1 MDNALRG
8 SLAFKGE
15 RGYSAYEVAVLN
27 GFTGTVDE
35 WLALLAVNEKYANL
49 LGDVRTELNDKIQGL
64 VSGTPLVASSTSG
77 MTDTTHVYVNTTD
90 GNWYYHNGTAWTIG
104 GVYQSTGIAESSID
118 VNKLEN
124 ELRTHIKANEV
135 VLALTEGSYVASAGR
150 IAAHA
155 SYNYSEPI
163 LLKKGNT
170 IVLNAIGQ
178 STNVAFISIY
188 NIDKGTYKPVVTS
201 NSSERE
207 RVSYTPNEDCYV
219 VLSGKIGSLTDVY
232 MYEDSLS
239 SYKNYI
245 AELEN
250 TDTIISKLTAN
261 KYIAY
266 TTGISLDHTKTL
278 YAYEE
283 YMPIIPNVDIV
294 FSSNYN
300 MTDSENFKGIAFY
313 DKDLVY
319 VSGEQLLMTNIMTIK
334 TPENAKYMRFTVSEE
349 MYNYGFK
356 IRYNDMNEVIKY
368 ITSKVVEHDN
378 KISKIENSVS
388 KLQDN
393 IEQQSLFSSFIKFG
407 VIGDSLASGECYSN
421 EDGSNSGRD
430 LYQYSWG
437 QFIARR
443 FGMECVNF
451 SKGGMST
458 RNWLENSQG
467 LTKLLKSE
475 NLCNAYIIGLGVNDA
490 NKLGTDYLG
499 TIDDIKEDY
508 NENPDTFYGNY
519 GKIIGNVFNIAPKTK
534 IFVLTMPRGDEIYTL
549 YNDAIREIANHFDN
563 VYLIDLGN
571 DDLTEYTSGFI
582 TNNKREGHYNA
593 MAYNYMATLL
603 FNKIS
608 NYMYDNYTEFDQI
621 EFINTDYEY
630 QK

>member
-1 MDNALRG
+1 MEDILRG

-15 RGYSAYEVAVLN
+15 RGYSAYEVAVQN
-27 GFTGTVDE
+27 GFEGTVDE

-49 LGDVRTELNDKIQGL
+49 LGDVKTELDAKIQGL

-77 MTDTTHVYVNTTD
+77 MTDKTHVYVNTTD
-90 GNWYYHNGTAWTIG
+90 GNWYYHNGSSWVSG
-104 GVYQSTGIAESSID
+104 GVYQATRIADSSID
-118 VNKLEN
+118 VKKLEN

-135 VLALTEGSYVASAGR
+135 VLALTEGSYIASAGR
-150 IAAHA
+150 IAAHT

-170 IVLNAIGQ
+170 IALNAIGQ
-178 STNVAFISIY
+178 STNVAFVSIY
-188 NIDKGTYKPVVTS
+188 NLAKGTYKPVVTS
-201 NSSERE
+201 TSSNEV

-219 VLSGKIGSLTDVY
+219 VLSGKIGSLTNVY
-232 MYEDSLS
+232 MYEGVLS
-239 SYKNYI
+239 DYNDI
-245 AELEN
+245 TELEN
-250 TDTIISKLTAN
+250 ADTIISKLTVN

-266 TTGISLDHTKTL
+266 TTGVSLDHTQRL

-313 DKDLVY
+313 DDNLTY
-319 VSGEQLLMTNIMTIK
+319 ISGEQLLITDTMTIK
-334 TPENAKYMRFTVSEE
+334 TPENARYMRFTVTEE
-349 MYNYGFK
+349 MYDYGFK

-368 ITSKVVEHDN
+368 VTPKIVEHEN
-378 KISKIENSVS
+378 KISKVENDVS
-388 KLQDN
+388 KLQNN

-421 EDGSNSGRD
+421 EDGSDSGID

-458 RNWLENSQG
+458 RNWLANSQG

-508 NENPDTFYGNY
+508 NENSDTFYGNY
-519 GKIIGNVFNIAPKTK
+519 GRIIGNVFNIAPKAK

-563 VYLIDLGN
+563 VYLIDLFN
-571 DDLTEYTSGFI
+571 SVLSEYISGFI
-582 TNNKREGHYNA
+582 VNNKREGHYNA
-593 MAYNYMATLL
+593 MAYNYMATLI
-603 FNKIS
+603 FNEIS
-608 NYMYDNYTEFDQI
+608 NYMYDNYSEFNQI

-630 QK
+630 QE